1 MNKEDFLPIERTP
14 QEEITSFIKRPSKWA
29 RFKVNRLAV
38 LGATIIMVMI
48 VLCNNVLC
56 DILSDIQ
63 LFSQQHYTREM
74 SDCYEQTAGNYR

>member
-1 MNKEDFLPIERTP
+1 MVD
-14 QEEITSFIKRPSKWA
+14 
-29 RFKVNRLAV
+29 
-38 LGATIIMVMI
+38 IMVMI

-74 SDCYEQTAGNYR
+74 SDCYELQIERGRLLWRRFACYIAKSPLKR

>member
-38 LGATIIMVMI
+38 VGATIILVMKMCI
-48 VLCNNVLC
+48 RDRNSFITLVSYK
-56 DILSDIQ
+56 I
-63 LFSQQHYTREM
+63 
-74 SDCYEQTAGNYR
+74 